1 MLPFF
6 TFTFETSSCS
16 PGPRSK
22 TTLKVT
28 GVDLLRGQHDPLTH
42 KWPPGEYG
50 DGQVV
55 DAVPL
60 GKNPAAIVIALALIG
75 LLVTLVRN
83 PIRGRLSVVVAVALV
98 WALLVLAIR
107 VGHPNI
113 SVSLEAG
120 FWLALLFG
128 LAAATAC
135 AVLLYATNSWSR
147 VDLRPAGFWRRLAAW
162 LLDAIGIGILSVP
175 VAVLTTSAGG
185 TTNGVF
191 VEVIV
196 IAIVYRVAFE
206 VLTGSS
212 PGGHLM
218 GTRVLRADGTRIG
231 IGHAIVRTVADPVCL
246 VATLGAGD
254 VLCGLTS
261 GRRALHD
268 GKPDDP
274 GVLGR
279 REAVSQQE
287 VARRR
292 RSRLPSRAR
301 RNDRRPRPS
310 RRRGLRRTR
319 RADLPAR
326 RRGRGRQLPGQ

>member
-1 MLPFF
+1 M
-6 TFTFETSSCS
+6 
-16 PGPRSK
+16 
-22 TTLKVT
+22 
-28 GVDLLRGQHDPLTH
+28 
-42 KWPPGEYG
+42 
-50 DGQVV
+50 
-55 DAVPL
+55 
-60 GKNPAAIVIALALIG
+60 
-75 LLVTLVRN
+75 
-83 PIRGRLSVVVAVALV
+83 
-98 WALLVLAIR
+98 
-107 VGHPNI
+107 
-113 SVSLEAG
+113 
-120 FWLALLFG
+120 LFG

-268 GKPDDP
+268 VLSGTRVVRAATPEPTPEP
-274 GVLGR
+274 GA
-279 REAVSQQE
+279 EE
-287 VARRR
+287 
-292 RSRLPSRAR
+292 
-301 RNDRRPRPS
+301 
-310 RRRGLRRTR
+310 
-319 RADLPAR
+319 
-326 RRGRGRQLPGQ
+326 

>member
-1 MLPFF
+1 MNSNPHTPKRALLSARISLVALLGCFVLPFF

-22 TTLKVT
+22 ATVKVT
-28 GVDLLRGQHDPLTH
+28 GVDLLRGQHDPLRH
-42 KWPPGEYG
+42 SGPPDEFG
-50 DGQVV
+50 DGQVL

-60 GKNPAAIVIALALIG
+60 GKDPAAVVIALALVG
-75 LLVTLVRN
+75 LLATLVRN

-98 WALLVLAIR
+98 WALLVLAND
-107 VGHPNI
+107 VGHPAI
-113 SVSLEAG
+113 KVSFEAG
-120 FWLALLFG
+120 FWLALAFG

-135 AVLLYATNSWSR
+135 AVLLYSTNGWSQ

-185 TTNGVF
+185 TVTGVF
-191 VEVIV
+191 VEVIM

-218 GTRVLRADGTRIG
+218 GTRVLRIDGTRIG

-254 VLCGLTS
+254 ALCGLTP

-268 GKPDDP
+268 VLSGTRVVRAATPEPTPDPDA
-274 GVLGR
+274 
-279 REAVSQQE
+279 EE
-287 VARRR
+287 
-292 RSRLPSRAR
+292 
-301 RNDRRPRPS
+301 
-310 RRRGLRRTR
+310 
-319 RADLPAR
+319 
-326 RRGRGRQLPGQ
+326 

>member
-1 MLPFF
+1 MDTNAHTPRRALLSARISLFALLGCFVLPFF

-16 PGPRSK
+16 PGPQSK
-22 TTLKVT
+22 ATLKVT
-28 GVDLLRGQHDPLTH
+28 GVDLLRGQHDPLAH
-42 KWPPGEYG
+42 SGPPDEFG
-50 DGQVV
+50 DGQVL

-60 GKNPAAIVIALALIG
+60 GKDPAAVVIALALVG
-75 LLVTLVRN
+75 LLVTLIRN

-98 WALLVLAIR
+98 WALLVLAID
-107 VGHPNI
+107 VGHPAI
-113 SVSLEAG
+113 KVSLEAG
-120 FWLALLFG
+120 FWLALAFG

-135 AVLLYATNSWSR
+135 AVLLYATNGWSG

-185 TTNGVF
+185 TVNAVF
-191 VEVIV
+191 VEVIL

-231 IGHAIVRTVADPVCL
+231 VGHAIVRTVADPVCL

-254 VLCGLTS
+254 ALCGLTP
-261 GRRALHD
+261 GGRALHD
-268 GKPDDP
+268 VLSGTRVVRAATPEPTPEPDA
-274 GVLGR
+274 
-279 REAVSQQE
+279 EE
-287 VARRR
+287 
-292 RSRLPSRAR
+292 
-301 RNDRRPRPS
+301 
-310 RRRGLRRTR
+310 
-319 RADLPAR
+319 
-326 RRGRGRQLPGQ
+326 